1 MFGLVGESELDSG
14 FCSALRGF
22 ITDGTSIKV
31 NLALSALPR
40 LDLAA
45 LNEGD
50 GPQPYHR
57 SMLEVNSTIRQ
68 MDLNQAEARAGIPAA
83 DHPHVECCFPTVF
96 DASLAPEGKHIM
108 TIDMNSQ
115 PYTLRDGSAWDDIR
129 DDVADRCIKQLCDYF
144 PGLDGMI
151 EHRQVLSPLDMERL
165 FGATGGH
172 ALHGDMGDH
181 QIFIMRPVRGWAGY
195 RMPIRGLYL
204 CGAGTHPGG
213 GISGAN
219 GTNCAHEV
227 VRDARKLKMVAKTT
241 RSA

>member
-1 MFGLVGESELDSG
+1 
-14 FCSALRGF
+14 
-22 ITDGTSIKV
+22 
-31 NLALSALPR
+31 
-40 LDLAA
+40 
-45 LNEGD
+45 
-50 GPQPYHR
+50 
-57 SMLEVNSTIRQ
+57 
-68 MDLNQAEARAGIPAA
+68 
-83 DHPHVECCFPTVF
+83 
-96 DASLAPEGKHIM
+96 
-108 TIDMNSQ
+108 
-115 PYTLRDGSAWDDIR
+115 
-129 DDVADRCIKQLCDYF
+129 
-144 PGLDGMI
+144 
-151 EHRQVLSPLDMERL
+151 MERL